1 MKRLFR
7 VSLFAFAIV
16 ALLLPISAA
25 TAEAPAYYEG
35 ITLHLGDGWSWHWY
49 DINLR
54 ATKLVDGDYRSST
67 VELNFS
73 GPVTRGYG
81 RMEINAVFTV
91 PIDPDYL
98 EVSEDLGWG
107 GLDAVVWVEQ
117 RTRWF
122 DPARPPETS
131 MVPVEIHL
139 ELYYLAHNSF
149 YRDGFFYR
157 QADVRGTLTID
168 GRQYGFALP
177 NEYFRTESGYNF
189 SDQWPGL

>member
-1 MKRLFR
+1 MKRLFG
-7 VSLFAFAIV
+7 VLLLAFVTV
-16 ALLLPISAA
+16 ALLLPISAT
-25 TAEAPAYYEG
+25 TAEAPAYREG
-35 ITLHLGDGWSWHWY
+35 IAVRLRDGWSWHVY
-49 DINLR
+49 HIDLH
-54 ATKLVDGDYRSST
+54 ATKLVDEDYRSST

-81 RMEINAVFTV
+81 RRDITAVFTV

-122 DPARPPETS
+122 DPARPPETR

-139 ELYYLAHNSF
+139 DLYHTARSSF

-157 QADVRGTLTID
+157 QADVRGTITID
-168 GRQYGFALP
+168 GYQFGFALP
-177 NEYFRTESGYNF
+177 NDHFRRESGHNF
-189 SDQWPGL
+189 TDQWPGL